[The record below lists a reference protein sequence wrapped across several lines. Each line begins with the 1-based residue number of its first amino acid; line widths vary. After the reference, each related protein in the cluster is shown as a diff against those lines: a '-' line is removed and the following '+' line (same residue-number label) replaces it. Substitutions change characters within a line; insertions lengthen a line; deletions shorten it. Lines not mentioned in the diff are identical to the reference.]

1 MNKYNNP
8 RLLNAVV
15 SGTGMK
21 HPMQPH
27 VVVGDVS
34 NGFIRGDLMDA
45 NAIVE
50 LINSDNILDEEKLR
64 TAISGVIGLA
74 PENLDTLGEIA
85 DTMEGSMKNL
95 TVRMTS
101 TEVPE
106 EQSIVLLWNAFYSDP
121 VSPNNETVEIFN
133 GHNYNCAL
141 EIPVATAQHQGLMST
156 ADKAALGAASSD
168 IEDIKQIIEDNELT
182 TAAALNDLNSRVKEL
197 EPEEE
202 TWIAIPFAQSITPP
216 VYNPT
221 TMSALFGYIKDDT
234 FFVKCTHY
242 VAETNTYPIDPY
254 QLYQDPEVWPILL
267 DSLGYVMQGKAGPVY
282 TSGGLI
288 TLYMLIGV
296 LTTINGRFKNV
307 INIQPDIE
315 TSPTYELYKKV
326 PKFENFFCLRPGYT
340 PCVVDAEFII
350 NAYAA
355 QMAQPITGAAAASAT
370 FKIQVDG
377 EDITKANTYMF
388 TEGKHNVRYITNV
401 QSNSNP
407 ILLDSQFA
415 DCGEMTSVNLP
426 YTLSA
431 IPTRCFYNCIGLT
444 SVFIPKT
451 VQTIKTKAFQ
461 GCSGLQNITLDN
473 AYGRIVALDDIDA
486 FDGCTSLES
495 IYVSPDVV
503 DAYKNDNKWS
513 TYANLIKPI
522 PEE

>member
-8 RLLNAVV
+8 RLLNTVV

-27 VVVGDVS
+27 VVVGDTA

-50 LINSDNILDEEKLR
+50 LVNNI
-64 TAISGVIGLA
+64 IGGA
-74 PENLDTLGEIA
+74 PDTLDTLKEAADRIA
-85 DTMEGSMKNL
+85 ALEHDTQDY
-95 TVRMTS
+95 
-101 TEVPE
+101 EVGDTLANKVWNTMRGLQATIVKDGPAE
-106 EQSIVLLWNAFYSDP
+106 EQAIVLNWNNTVFDP
-121 VSPNNETVEIFN
+121 HDEGRYGS
-133 GHNYNCAL
+133 L
-141 EIPVATAQHQGLMST
+141 EIGVATSQKPGLMST
-156 ADKAALGAASSD
+156 ADKAALGAASAAAAE
-168 IEDIKQIIEDNELT
+168 IPQIKQTIEDNELT
-182 TAAALNDLNSRVKEL
+182 VAAALNDLNSRVAEL
-197 EPEEE
+197 EPDEEI
-202 TWIAIPFAQSITPP
+202 WVAIPFTQAITPP
-216 VYNPT
+216 VNSPV
-221 TMSALFGYIKDDT
+221 TMSILFGYIKGDT
-234 FFVKCTHY
+234 FFVKCTRC
-242 VAETNTYPIDPY
+242 VTEASTAPIDPY
-254 QLYQDPEVWPILL
+254 QLYQDSEIWPIHL
-267 DSLGYVMQGKAGPVY
+267 DSLGYVMQGKAGPAY
-282 TSGGLI
+282 TSGGLVVS
-288 TLYMLIGV
+288 YMLISV

-315 TSPTYELYKKV
+315 TSQTYELYKKV

-350 NAYAA
+350 DANAA
-355 QMAQPITGAAAASAT
+355 QTAQPITSAAAASVT

-401 QSNSNP
+401 QSSSCP
-407 ILLDSQFA
+407 TLLDSQFA

-426 YTLSA
+426 YTLSV
-431 IPTRCFYNCIGLT
+431 IPIRCFYNCVGLT

-451 VQTIKTKAFQ
+451 IQTIKAKAFQ
-461 GCSGLQNITLDN
+461 GCFRLQSITLDN
-473 AYGRIVALDDIDA
+473 AYGRVVTLENIDA

-495 IYVSPDVV
+495 IYVSSDVV
-503 DAYKNDNKWS
+503 DDYKNANVWS